1 VSVELKAHDMTNVPR
16 QGRGRHAPWN
26 LPVGRE
32 LAGKQP
38 KLLDFGLLVLH
49 VGMDFARQDE
59 HARIL
64 LLLLLLLLYHGLFLR
79 RTSAQAHVE
88 L

>member
-1 VSVELKAHDMTNVPR
+1 
-16 QGRGRHAPWN
+16 
-26 LPVGRE
+26 
-32 LAGKQP
+32 
-38 KLLDFGLLVLH
+38 
-49 VGMDFARQDE
+49 MDFARQDE
-59 HARIL
+59 HARI